1 VLRRSLPVRRHLGAL
16 RRAEICVHVP
26 AELEHELSVANRG
39 GCPAVVLERLLPS
52 DLGELTPASNGA
64 LDFVNGHHH
73 DPSAGKPNAAGCS
86 QRAIATTAVLL
97 RGPGVTSS

>member
-1 VLRRSLPVRRHLGAL
+1 MPFDGWRS
-16 RRAEICVHVP
+16 VP
-26 AELEHELSVANRG
+26 TSELSWSTNSEWPLVAGAPRWFWS
-39 GCPAVVLERLLPS
+39 LLPS
-52 DLGELTPASNGA
+52 DLGELMPASDGA